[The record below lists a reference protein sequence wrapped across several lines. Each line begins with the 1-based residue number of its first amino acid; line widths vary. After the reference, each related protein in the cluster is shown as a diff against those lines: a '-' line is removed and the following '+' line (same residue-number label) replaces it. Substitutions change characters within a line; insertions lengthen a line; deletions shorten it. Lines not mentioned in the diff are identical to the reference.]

1 MSPLFI
7 GGIIS
12 IVGFLLVLVFNI
24 FRGTFSIGK
33 FFNGFNIFS
42 TGTQGKLLYYF
53 IIGSIVAAVA
63 LGIYH
68 KFTETTYSS
77 VYKNQVTADNVTIDQ
92 KQIYP
97 SQEDVLLIGIKIFGF
112 KFGVTY
118 QGTPSNKTTINNP
131 NSIKTEAPKVIE
143 KVKEIKEE
151 IKPILKTKRVWF
163 FFKKKIQ

>member
-1 MSPLFI
+1 MNPLFF

-12 IVGFLLVLVFNI
+12 VVVFALTLIFNI
-24 FRGTFSIGK
+24 FRGTFSISK
-33 FFNGFNIFS
+33 FFGGFNIF
-42 TGTQGKLLYYF
+42 GAGVQGKLIYYF
-53 IIGSIVAAVA
+53 VIFSIVSAVA

-68 KFTETTYSS
+68 KFVQTTYSS
-77 VYKNQVTADNVTIDQ
+77 VYKNQVTAENVTIDQ

-97 SQEDVLLIGIKIFGF
+97 NTEDVLLIGIKIFGF
-112 KFGVTY
+112 KFGITY

-143 KVKEIKEE
+143 KAKEIKEE